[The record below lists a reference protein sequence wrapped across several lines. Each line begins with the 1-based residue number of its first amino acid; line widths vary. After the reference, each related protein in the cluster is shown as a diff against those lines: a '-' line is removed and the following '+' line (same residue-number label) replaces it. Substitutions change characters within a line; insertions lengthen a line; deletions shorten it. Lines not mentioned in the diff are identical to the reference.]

1 MHAAR
6 IQCCQAGGDVN
17 SVHTSADQLDGA
29 TCRLFSE
36 VVSTSCIAMWKSVF
50 VGGLFAATAFGQVQ
64 NQQIEVANL
73 REDVRGLSQRVNEL
87 ALRLEQL
94 ERENAELRQRVSSVG
109 TSLVSLTQLNEAIA
123 DANRHARAAAAT
135 AKSEALQ
142 QVSVQLE
149 KLGKQTNA
157 ALESLAKSQAMRP
170 VVQTSFTEDY
180 PKEGIRYTVQKG
192 DSIAGI
198 AKKTGAKQ
206 QDIINANKI
215 SDPSHIAVG
224 QTLFIPGVK

>member
-1 MHAAR
+1 MEFGESEAELLQEAANQVALSIENMR
-6 IQCCQAGGDVN
+6 EYEEIG
-17 SVHTSADQLDGA
+17 
-29 TCRLFSE
+29 RLK
-36 VVSTSCIAMWKSVF
+36 A
-50 VGGLFAATAFGQVQ
+50 
-64 NQQIEVANL
+64 
-73 REDVRGLSQRVNEL
+73 
-87 ALRLEQL
+87 QL

-109 TSLVSLTQLNEAIA
+109 TSLVNLTQLNEAIA